1 VNKTNWRKKNVINKK
16 IIGYEGFLKDKENKV
31 IKKEDVME
39 LHETIIKIEKRQEKL
54 LSLAYNIVEELK
66 GMDEMLEILKND
78 YKNLKEKGE

>member
-1 VNKTNWRKKNVINKK
+1 MINKK
-16 IIGYEGFLKDKENKV
+16 IIGYEGFLKDQENKV